1 MRIGNKLSPGL
12 QKIIRNIGW
21 LVIEKIVTIVLNLSI
36 GIYVI
41 RYLGADNFGKLS
53 YCLSLVGMFGAIAKL
68 GLDSIVVRTLV
79 KEEESA
85 PEILGTAFVLKL
97 ISSLITIILIVCLVF
112 TLNKDPQIHWFA
124 IVIAF
129 GLVFRSTEV
138 IDFWFQSKVLSRS
151 IVVVRSIKLIIS
163 SAAKLLFIFL
173 GLPLGAFVWL
183 LLIDEIVQAVGI
195 VWIYLKHTQLEQKLI
210 RTNSLVSSKHF
221 PIRWKPNY
229 ARATKLLKDSWPLIL
244 SGVMVTIYMKI
255 DQVMLGN
262 MASNEAVGNYAAAVR
277 FSEIWY
283 FFPTAICASVFPT
296 IIRAKQKSKQEYYKR
311 LQQLYDL
318 MAWMSLAIAV
328 LMTLT
333 SNTLI
338 NTLLGTEYTEAGK
351 ILAWHIWAG
360 PFVFLGVARSQWLI
374 VENLTKLSFA
384 TTSLGTIVN
393 VVLNFWLIPVYE
405 GTGAAIATVI
415 SYAVASYITCIF
427 HPKMFDTAWMLTRAL
442 FIPFRIRQNYIYL
455 NHVKNIFS

>member
-1 MRIGNKLSPGL
+1 MLKKLMRIGNKFSPGL
-12 QKIIRNIGW
+12 QKIIRNVGW
-21 LVIEKIVTIVLNLSI
+21 LALEKLVTIFLNLSI

-97 ISSLITIILIVCLVF
+97 ISSLITIILIACVVF
-112 TLNKDPQIHWFA
+112 TLNKDPQTHWIT

-138 IDFWFQSKVLSRS
+138 VDFWFQSKVLSKS

-163 SAAKLLFIFL
+163 SAAKLVFIFL

-183 LLIDEIVQAVGI
+183 LLADEIIQAVGI
-195 VWIYLKHTQLEQKLI
+195 FWIYLKYTQRSGIE
-210 RTNSLVSSKHF
+210 RTNK
-221 PIRWKPNY
+221 WKLNY
-229 ARATKLLKDSWPLIL
+229 ARAMKLLEDSWPLIL

-283 FFPTAICASVFPT
+283 FFPTAICASVFPA
-296 IIRAKQKSKQEYYKR
+296 IIRAKQKSKQKYYDK

-318 MAWMSLAIAV
+318 MAWMSLAIA
-328 LMTLT
+328 LTMTLA
-333 SNTLI
+333 SDTLI
-338 NTLLGTEYTEAGK
+338 NVLLGTEYTEAGK

-360 PFVFLGVARSQWLI
+360 PFVFLGVARNQWLI
-374 VENLTKLSFA
+374 AENLTKLSFF

-393 VVLNFWLIPVYE
+393 VLLNFWLIPIYD

-415 SYAVASYITCIF
+415 SYAVASYFTCMF
-427 HPKMFDTAWMLTRAL
+427 HPKMFNTAWMLTRAL

-455 NHVKNIFS
+455 SHVKNIFS

>member
-1 MRIGNKLSPGL
+1 MLKKLMRIGNKFSPGL
-12 QKIIRNIGW
+12 QKIIRNVGW
-21 LVIEKIVTIVLNLSI
+21 LALEKLVTIFLNLSI

-97 ISSLITIILIVCLVF
+97 ISSLITIILIACVVF
-112 TLNKDPQIHWFA
+112 TLNKDPQTHWIT

-129 GLVFRSTEV
+129 GLVFRSAEV
-138 IDFWFQSKVLSRS
+138 VDFWFQSKVLSKS

-163 SAAKLLFIFL
+163 SAAKLVFIFL

-183 LLIDEIVQAVGI
+183 LLADEIIQAVGI
-195 VWIYLKHTQLEQKLI
+195 FWIYLKYTQRSGIE
-210 RTNSLVSSKHF
+210 RTNK
-221 PIRWKPNY
+221 WKLNY
-229 ARATKLLKDSWPLIL
+229 ARAMKLLEDSWPLIL

-283 FFPTAICASVFPT
+283 FFPTAICASVFPA
-296 IIRAKQKSKQEYYKR
+296 IIRAKQKSKQKYYDK

-318 MAWMSLAIAV
+318 MAWMSLAIA
-328 LMTLT
+328 LTMTLA
-333 SNTLI
+333 SDTLI
-338 NTLLGTEYTEAGK
+338 NVLLGTEYTEAGK

-360 PFVFLGVARSQWLI
+360 PFVFLGVARNQWLI
-374 VENLTKLSFA
+374 AENLTKLSFF

-393 VVLNFWLIPVYE
+393 VLLNFWLIPIYD

-415 SYAVASYITCIF
+415 SYAVASYFTCMF
-427 HPKMFDTAWMLTRAL
+427 HPKMFNTAWMLTRAL

-455 NHVKNIFS
+455 SHVKNIFS